1 MVNLTNKTFP
11 EPLPE
16 ILHTRRFF
24 AAFTKCIS
32 ERPSV
37 VDIVVPYIGESR
49 LGDIVQFAEIL
60 LRRDCQFNLTTAR
73 PSTAPNR
80 ISAAEAQRLVRLG
93 VELRIHSKRPMLH
106 SKIYQFTYPA
116 NDPERS
122 DVMRVAFVGS
132 ANFSRGGLENNVETM
147 ACFRGSKSNGR
158 VAAAIDSIAGGSYP
172 YNLHHHEEID
182 D

>member
-1 MVNLTNKTFP
+1 MANLKNKTFP

-24 AAFTKCIS
+24 NAFTKCIS
-32 ERPSV
+32 DRPSV

-49 LGDIVQFAEIL
+49 LGGIVRFAEIL
-60 LRRDCQFNLTTAR
+60 LKRECQFNLTTAR

-93 VELRIHSKRPMLH
+93 VELRIHGNRPMLH
-106 SKIYQFTYPA
+106 SKIYQFTYPVK
-116 NDPERS
+116 DPALD
-122 DVMRVAFVGS
+122 DVVRVAFVGS
-132 ANFSRGGLENNVETM
+132 ANFSRGGLETNVETM
-147 ACFRGSKSNGR
+147 ACFRGPKSNGR
-158 VAAAIDSIAGGSYP
+158 VAATIASIASGSYP
-172 YNLHHHEEID
+172 YNLHQHEETD